1 MLVIIPWNAHT
12 HHEVKMSFC
21 HLTEETGSARIDVI
35 CPRIRGHGVFMPC
48 SVPLVFLATGMACY
62 KVSVVVHLLSR
73 VWLSATLW
81 TAVYQASLP
90 STISWSLLKF
100 VSNESVMLPNH
111 LILCHPLFC
120 LQFFPA
126 SGSFPMSQLFP
137 SGGQCIEASASATVL
152 PMRIQG
158 WFSLGLTDLI
168 FLLSKGLSRVFSSIT
183 IWKHQFFGT
192 QMILIDL

>member
-1 MLVIIPWNAHT
+1 MECSYPSWGKNEFLPSYRGDWLSKDRCDLPKDSRPW
-12 HHEVKMSFC
+12 
-21 HLTEETGSARIDVI
+21 G
-35 CPRIRGHGVFMPC
+35 FMPC